1 MRLSTMTPTMGLW
14 DLQAKLVRMLSL
26 VSGVWLPALLLVP
39 ALFVYARMV
48 FHVIKDLLH
57 LGRPREQAPPSLPRV
72 VLHYEVK
79 TRPGPVTRAARAF
92 TAAQKCLSEQLQRAA
107 RVERANKERE
117 NAEKAA
123 RARAQHA
130 RAKKV
135 AASLPRRM
143 LLMIALF
150 QLVHFT
156 PALPRLQAVMP
167 TPSQLSMSP
176 TAAMSMFYDQ
186 PVAKDTA
193 SDFVPLQPEAFAVVL
208 EAQ

>member
-1 MRLSTMTPTMGLW
+1 MGLW

-57 LGRPREQAPPSLPRV
+57 LGRPREQAPPALPRV

-117 NAEKAA
+117 NAEKGCQMGLVENITRGNEDRKFETRKTMKTHVLSENDPRQASSND
-123 RARAQHA
+123 
-130 RAKKV
+130 KV
-135 AASLPRRM
+135 RKPYQR
-143 LLMIALF
+143 F
-150 QLVHFT
+150 FLV
-156 PALPRLQAVMP
+156 
-167 TPSQLSMSP
+167 
-176 TAAMSMFYDQ
+176 
-186 PVAKDTA
+186 
-193 SDFVPLQPEAFAVVL
+193 
-208 EAQ
+208 